1 MQRLPRRDGMMKNI
15 HISKLTAALACF
27 ALGVALLWL
36 HGTMEA
42 SLLAARALVCASD
55 SEGRSIL
62 LSSGK
67 YGYTAL
73 MDTAGVEMNA
83 TLALIGAGVLF
94 CIGLVLCIAA
104 AFKRK
109 AKPDND
115 SAS

>member
-1 MQRLPRRDGMMKNI
+1 MMKNI

-42 SLLAARALVCASD
+42 SLLAARALVCAS
-55 SEGRSIL
+55 EGRSIL
-62 LSSGK
+62 LSPGK

-83 TLALIGAGVLF
+83 TLALTGAGVLF

>member
-1 MQRLPRRDGMMKNI
+1 MMKNI
-15 HISKLTAALACF
+15 HISKLTAALGCF
-27 ALGVALLWL
+27 ALSVVLLWL
-36 HGTMEA
+36 HGTMAA
-42 SLLAARALVCASD
+42 SLLAARALIGASED
-55 SEGRSIL
+55 RSIL
-62 LSSGK
+62 HLLRSDE
-67 YGYTAL
+67 YTAL

-109 AKPDND
+109 AKPDSD